1 MKITINFNNEEKETM
16 ISTVKEFVNVVDED
30 NDIEIALPEHHYAGK
45 FGEYKF
51 SNETNEFVLDLNT
64 GFFNC
69 FCNIIKSS
77 AGMIKSI
84 VHMMENLS
92 ISWLSDIK
100 DLLAKEDEVS
110 E

>member
-1 MKITINFNNEEKETM
+1 MKISITFNNEEKETM
-16 ISTVKEFVNVVDED
+16 VETVKEFTNIADS
-30 NDIEIALPEHHYAGK
+30 DIEIEFPEHHYAGK

-100 DLLAKEDEVS
+100 NLLVKEDEVS